1 MAGVGLKVSSSGHPG
16 TTLDRVPRPVLILLH
31 GALGAADQMAPLVPL
46 LESGF
51 APRLLDLPGHGPAP
65 LRGGFDTG
73 SFVGVLI
80 EWLERQQLG
89 PVDCFGY
96 SMGGYVALEIAR
108 QRPDL
113 VRDVAT
119 LGTRF
124 DWSVESAARE
134 TRLLDPAAIRAKVPY
149 FAELLQSRHTALGW
163 ETVLRHTA
171 NLMMALGKDPLLTP
185 ERLGE
190 ITRRVRIMVGDRD
203 STVSVAE
210 SAAAAKAIPEGELEV
225 LPRTPHPFERA
236 PLPRLAAS
244 LREFLLGP

>member
-1 MAGVGLKVSSSGHPG
+1 
-16 TTLDRVPRPVLILLH
+16 VLLLLH

-65 LRGGFDTG
+65 LTGGFDTG
-73 SFVGVLI
+73 SFAGFLI
-80 EWLERQQLG
+80 DWLEREQLG

-96 SMGGYVALEIAR
+96 SMGGYVALETAR

-113 VRDVAT
+113 IRNVAT
-119 LGTRF
+119 LGTKF
-124 DWSVESAARE
+124 DWSVENAARE

-171 NLMMALGKDPLLTP
+171 ELMMVLGREPLLTH
-185 ERLGE
+185 ERLSQV
-190 ITRRVRIMVGDRD
+190 TRRVRIMVGDRD
-203 STVSVAE
+203 GTVSVAE
-210 SAAAAKAIPEGELEV
+210 SHAAAKAIPEGELEV
-225 LPRTPHPFERA
+225 LPRTPHPFERVS
-236 PLPRLAAS
+236 LQRVGWS
-244 LREFLLGP
+244 LREFFLGRTDGRTD